1 MMPSYLPPKINYF
14 RTRLWYA
21 EVLYRSEQANPK
33 QLERLFKP
41 DKKPLDQSNSW
52 YQYRKGERTPS
63 LKTLRMVEQ
72 RFPGSYIIFNHV
84 LWDILRLAN
93 PYDETALT
101 AVLIRL
107 KQWCRDI
114 LIRQKSPLKFS
125 KLIAREL
132 VKRDDLDALAL
143 LLLFWNNA
151 HLRGSAKNTRLAAR
165 FVYYFLFMSDFRFL
179 HDEAN
184 GTLLF
189 DALSELVLNHSMRDS
204 ERAKNTHEIWYK
216 NRALLRANAD
226 SVTYSCFISEV
237 FDRRNALYRTLKK
250 PSQLDGD
257 FQDIS

>member
-1 MMPSYLPPKINYF
+1 MSAYSVSRVDYF
-14 RTRLWYA
+14 CRKLWYE
-21 EVLYRSEQANPK
+21 EVLCRTQLSNPK

-41 DKKPLDQSNSW
+41 HLTVSEQYNNW
-52 YQYRKGERTPS
+52 YFYQKGQRTPS
-63 LKTLRMVEQ
+63 PQTQRVVEAHLSGSSIILKH
-72 RFPGSYIIFNHV
+72 I
-84 LWDILRLAN
+84 LWDILRLEA
-93 PYDETALT
+93 PFDEALFQQLYDRMAPLQQAILRSKKHPFT
-101 AVLIRL
+101 
-107 KQWCRDI
+107 CR
-114 LIRQKSPLKFS
+114 KS
-125 KLIAREL
+125 IAKIL
-132 VKRDDLDALAL
+132 VKEDDLDSLAALV
-143 LLLFWNNA
+143 LFWKYAYLKESTKNA
-151 HLRGSAKNTRLAAR
+151 RLAAR
-165 FVYYFLFMSDFRFL
+165 FVYYFLLMSDFRFL